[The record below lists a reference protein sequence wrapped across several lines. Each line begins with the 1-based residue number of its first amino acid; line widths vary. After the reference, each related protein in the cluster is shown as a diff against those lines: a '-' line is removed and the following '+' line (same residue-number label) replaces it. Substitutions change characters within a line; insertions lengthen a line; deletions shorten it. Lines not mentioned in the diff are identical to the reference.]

1 MDIPFE
7 EANELVKG
15 FNTGCDNVPGHP
27 RIRASHTDRVL
38 EFLEDE
44 LCSAD
49 LEQIGPKLWWFSMH
63 DRANISP
70 LHRQHVKN
78 RTIIVT
84 EESRLHLVWYY
95 DRIFIKPL
103 PKYLLSHAFWKTFL
117 STNRNEKLNERKDR
131 IRRAALGFLRT
142 YYFLIKHE
150 SDFIIARENNI
161 PLIPSGT
168 TWDQFCAISSQFDR
182 ITDDDTNIRYQ
193 YGEIRLSRLNFY
205 APLLLGRSTYHRV
218 VGQYRDYFKWFYAP
232 VVFFFALTSLMLSA
246 MQVGIS
252 VEEVMASRRGWLL
265 WEVSRWF
272 SVLSML
278 GTTLVVG
285 VLAMV
290 FMLKY
295 AREWVYAFQS
305 RRRKKRGR
313 SVC

>member
-1 MDIPFE
+1 MDVPFE

-15 FNTGCDNVPGHP
+15 FNADCNNVPGHP

-70 LHRQHVKN
+70 LHRQQVKN
-78 RTIIVT
+78 RTITVT

-117 STNRNEKLNERKDR
+117 STDGNEKINEKKDR

-150 SDFIIARENNI
+150 SDFLIARDNGI
-161 PLIPSGT
+161 PLIPAET
-168 TWDQFCAISSQFDR
+168 TWDQFFAISSQFDR

-218 VGQYRDYFKWFYAP
+218 AGQYRDYFKWFYAP
-232 VVFFFALTSLMLSA
+232 MVFLFALTSLMLSA
-246 MQVGIS
+246 MQVGTG
-252 VEEVMASRRGWLL
+252 VEAIVASKRGRLMI
-265 WEVSRWF
+265 EVSRWF
-272 SVLSML
+272 SVVSIL
-278 GTTLVVG
+278 GTAWVVG

-290 FMLKY
+290 LVLKY
-295 AREWVYAFQS
+295 AREWMYAFQC
-305 RRRKKRGR
+305 RWRKKRGR